1 MDDNPVQLTYK
12 YDEDRWF
19 DLRFN
24 MHCRVSEW
32 GTFREALVREGQ
44 MRGDQYFGGKLCQ
57 ILLCREIEYPG
68 ARKDEMWFKV
78 GGKPMRFGKEG
89 FLLCTGLRFGPLP
102 LGIVSHYPASNDGVE
117 QRYFGK
123 RRIHINKVKLKLEE
137 GNFTRDDDMMKLAYV
152 FFAAHF
158 LLGRERHRTVP
169 GWLWGLVEDLVAF
182 ENFPWGTYVYSS
194 TIYWLGKVL
203 RSRLGG
209 RSNKQNM
216 KEKMPAKKQ
225 NLGIN
230 IYGFPWSLMIWAL
243 EAIPSLN
250 GKCGIRQGDGIPRV
264 CRWYCRKKPTGLVN
278 EFKEDLK
285 VLTTLTASEDEMK
298 QDYYVSFD
306 PDQLVGPMLHKID
319 GFGND
324 SEDDD
329 MEKDVPVEDNA
340 EKDVSVEDNEE
351 KDVPAEDDVDPA
363 DNVCNESEDIE
374 IHEER
379 QYRESKSKI
388 QHDHLDVPRRRT
400 EPVMVADHPT
410 PPTVKRKKHK
420 KQIVLRQKKICI
432 YDSLC
437 RGKDPK
443 QRIKD
448 VEPLTRF
455 LPSMLRCGGFFD
467 HTNIDPWVDGIDVS
481 VVDHQ
486 LLPQQPPGV
495 SCGAFVMKYMENIM
509 TFKDHKWDFD
519 GNDEKRIR
527 EEIARDIFLNS
538 EPLN

>member
-1 MDDNPVQLTYK
+1 MDDNPVKLTYK

-44 MRGDQYFGGKLCQ
+44 LDRWMNGVFGNFLRMRGDQYFGGKLCQ

-68 ARKDEMWFKV
+68 AREDEMWFKV
-78 GGKPMRFGKEG
+78 GGKPMRFGKEE

-278 EFKEDLK
+278 EFKDDLK
-285 VLTTLTASEDEMK
+285 VFTTLTASEDEMK
-298 QDYYVSFD
+298 QDYY
-306 PDQLVGPMLHKID
+306 
-319 GFGND
+319 
-324 SEDDD
+324 
-329 MEKDVPVEDNA
+329 
-340 EKDVSVEDNEE
+340 
-351 KDVPAEDDVDPA
+351 
-363 DNVCNESEDIE
+363 
-374 IHEER
+374 
-379 QYRESKSKI
+379 
-388 QHDHLDVPRRRT
+388 
-400 EPVMVADHPT
+400 
-410 PPTVKRKKHK
+410 
-420 KQIVLRQKKICI
+420 IVLRQKKICI

-437 RGKDPK
+437 QGKDPK

-509 TFKDHKWDFD
+509 TFKDQKWDFD

-538 EPLN
+538 EPVN

>member
-24 MHCRVSEW
+24 MHCRVK
-32 GTFREALVREGQ
+32 GQ
-44 MRGDQYFGGKLCQ
+44 LDRWMNGVFGNFLRMRGDQYFGGKLCQ

-68 ARKDEMWFKV
+68 AREDEMWFKV
-78 GGKPMRFGKEG
+78 GGKPMRFGKEE

-102 LGIVSHYPASNDGVE
+102 DGIVSHYPASNDGVQ

-158 LLGRERHRTVP
+158 LLGRERHRTIP

-203 RSRLGG
+203 RTRLGG

-216 KEKMPAKKQ
+216 KEKTPAKKQ

-243 EAIPSLN
+243 ETIPSLN

-264 CRWYCRKKPTGLVN
+264 CRWYCRKKLTGLVN
-278 EFKEDLK
+278 KFKDDLK

-298 QDYYVSFD
+298 QDYYVLI
-306 PDQLVGPMLHKID
+306 PCCINNYHWVLCK
-319 GFGND
+319 
-324 SEDDD
+324 
-329 MEKDVPVEDNA
+329 
-340 EKDVSVEDNEE
+340 
-351 KDVPAEDDVDPA
+351 
-363 DNVCNESEDIE
+363 
-374 IHEER
+374 
-379 QYRESKSKI
+379 
-388 QHDHLDVPRRRT
+388 
-400 EPVMVADHPT
+400 
-410 PPTVKRKKHK
+410 
-420 KQIVLRQKKICI
+420 IVLRQKKICI

-455 LPSMLRCGGFFD
+455 LPSMRRCGGFFD

-519 GNDEKRIR
+519 GY
-527 EEIARDIFLNS
+527 FL
-538 EPLN
+538 

>member
-32 GTFREALVREGQ
+32 GAFWEALVREGQ
-44 MRGDQYFGGKLCQ
+44 LDLWMNEVFGNFLRMRGDQYFGGKLCQ
-57 ILLCREIEYPG
+57 ILLYREIEYPG
-68 ARKDEMWFKV
+68 AREDEMWFKV
-78 GGKPMRFGKEG
+78 GGKPMRFGKEE

-102 LGIVSHYPASNDGVE
+102 DGIVSHYPASNDGVQ

-169 GWLWGLVEDLVAF
+169 GWLWGLVEDLIAF

-216 KEKMPAKKQ
+216 KEKTPTKKQ

-250 GKCGIRQGDGIPRV
+250 GKCGIQQGDGIPHV

-278 EFKEDLK
+278 EFKDDLE
-285 VLTTLTASEDEMK
+285 VLTTLTAPEDEMK
-298 QDYYVSFD
+298 QDYYD
-306 PDQLVGPMLHKID
+306 VGR
-319 GFGND
+319 
-324 SEDDD
+324 
-329 MEKDVPVEDNA
+329 
-340 EKDVSVEDNEE
+340 
-351 KDVPAEDDVDPA
+351 
-363 DNVCNESEDIE
+363 
-374 IHEER
+374 R
-379 QYRESKSKI
+379 QHRESKSKS
-388 QHDHLDVPRRRT
+388 
-400 EPVMVADHPT
+400 
-410 PPTVKRKKHK
+410 
-420 KQIVLRQKKICI
+420 KIE
-432 YDSLC
+432 DT
-437 RGKDPK
+437 

-486 LLPQQPPGV
+486 LLPQQPPG
-495 SCGAFVMKYMENIM
+495 CGAFVMKYMENIM
-509 TFKDHKWDFD
+509 TFKDYKWDFD

-538 EPLN
+538 EPVN